1 MLRMSPYGGR
11 GLRGLMMRRPPMPAQ
26 QLFRQQMQQP
36 FNPIANQGPSVD
48 VTPEMQA
55 EYETLKKTVDDHTAL
70 SRSPA
75 GAAIGQLTPD
85 ITNRFAQ
92 LKRQMGIQDP
102 QPDYSGFNNRSNPRL
117 LRQAM
122 PQSQQRVMQ
131 DMPMPRPMGGPGSAP
146 GGAGFARPLSP
157 PPSLGGGPA
166 GGGGGGPALGQ
177 QEWRLKIE
185 PVERKAGG
193 MIPGYQEGGD
203 LRQLVESARR
213 YDEATLNPE
222 VSRARQAERRREI
235 EEFNRNRTRPLA
247 PIEIEGLD
255 VVVPRTMEVV
265 RRREHPGGMPSR
277 ERTTVNTL
285 PQTDPF
291 TGKAA
296 NQLTEREIRELYIE
310 PSRRRQQRELI
321 DAVGEMTERDMS
333 EDAPSLMDVA
343 EVLSSSRPRVP
354 EIEGRSLPAMLRM
367 ARDADRRIGRP
378 SADLPEIGM
387 PFEDFS
393 IEDFVVEPGD
403 FQKPLD
409 PSGMFRPHMI
419 EGVDVEVEQQPLI
432 MTAMGLRRQSGDVG
446 DFANFR
452 DNLDFSD
459 IVKSDD
465 RRRAEYFLQH
475 GHFPLFLDDPG
486 AERML
491 REQLASRRGITGL
504 AGGGMIPM
512 YAQGGEIEGYFLGG
526 LMKGIKSLGKGLGK
540 VAGAAAPF
548 VSMIPGVGTLAGAGL
563 GALGTVA
570 GDLSSGRGF
579 SLGNIARNVGR
590 NIALGGIAKKL
601 GGIEG
606 LKGKGLF
613 GGIKEAFT
621 NQDVGQEVLGALGD
635 VNVGDALALTV
646 GEAAGQ
652 RADAQ
657 QAAQQSGFGDMG
669 MANPMSTAGR
679 VMPPGVQG
687 TVPAQT
693 GVAEQLTYGNQPVVY
708 RAEGGMIPEYQ
719 IGGLM
724 GEEMSQFLPQ
734 TTRGMRPS
742 RPSRRRNVRR
752 LAPPVQPQPVAPP
765 APPMAA
771 GPDMMPAMPD
781 AMPVAPPPPVAPPA
795 PANRPMP
802 APNPVFDQVKQ
813 AVPQTAAGMAAQG
826 APATAMAPPVKAQ
839 PVQPTAMV
847 EPIREDSP
855 PMPPALIN
863 RAPVG
868 GDDPMMPQPAA
879 PRAPVRL
886 SPALVEPPTEES
898 GPLMMPQPA
907 LNPVLD
913 QVRQAVPQTAAAMDF
928 GMTEEGETGGR
939 RSRRRDRGQ
948 GDESEDRSRRGEAGG
963 EGRGLMG
970 SEGGGERR
978 EERRSRDSGRR
989 GEEGGELGGE
999 LGGERGGGSNLDYS
1013 YEEGDRGN
1021 RMTTEQKLMADRFGT
1036 QDEFGQ
1042 EDESAKME
1050 NIRAIA
1056 RGNPAD
1062 DIASVDGNLVE
1073 NTSKF
1078 DPTPTSLPGVQN
1090 PQLLAQRDAQLMA
1103 PKQQRTMPTAPTA
1116 PTTPQTPG
1124 TLQDSGAGSG
1134 FFGEKKWFDPN
1145 AAQPATRDIGGFNP
1159 HELPRTAADFQA
1171 AGDEGGAGLLARL
1184 GMAEGGLVETMTPED
1199 MQTLVQAAVE
1209 LEQGSVGSQDTIK
1222 QLMEKYQ
1229 LSASDL
1235 TALLQMVQQ
1244 QAMTGMQTGGLINGG
1259 TGDAMADDIFV
1270 DATMNANGDTQT
1282 IAVSAGEYIVPGDV
1296 VGHLGSGNTE
1306 RGADVMDQFVDDV
1319 RIDRT
1324 GTAVQPDPINLEDV
1338 LPLSYG
1344 DRYA

>member
-1 MLRMSPYGGR
+1 MLRMSPYGGQ

-26 QLFRQQMQQP
+26 QLFRQQTQQP
-36 FNPIANQGPSVD
+36 FNPIANQGQFAAPQGRGDMPGSPFRRMQQETATPQQQQQILQSLQQQFAGTGGPGLERPQPMAASMGMLYQNPSLAKPVELSND
-48 VTPEMQA
+48 PATRARQEAQA
-55 EYETLKKTVDDHTAL
+55 RGMPL
-70 SRSPA
+70 SQYLGQPDS
-75 GAAIGQLTPD
+75 GQL
-85 ITNRFAQ
+85 
-92 LKRQMGIQDP
+92 
-102 QPDYSGFNNRSNPRL
+102 
-117 LRQAM
+117 
-122 PQSQQRVMQ
+122 
-131 DMPMPRPMGGPGSAP
+131 GGPGSAP
-146 GGAGFARPLSP
+146 SGAGFARPLSP
-157 PPSLGGGPA
+157 PPSQGGGPA

-203 LRQLVESARR
+203 LERTQAELARRYAAAERELANRRLAESAR
-213 YDEATLNPE
+213 E
-222 VSRARQAERRREI
+222 
-235 EEFNRNRTRPLA
+235 
-247 PIEIEGLD
+247 LD
-255 VVVPRTMEVV
+255 SVVPRTMEVV

-277 ERTTVNTL
+277 EKTTVNTL

-296 NQLTEREIRELYIE
+296 NQLTEREIQELYIE

-393 IEDFVVEPGD
+393 IEDFIVEPGD

-540 VAGAAAPF
+540 VAGAAAPY

-570 GDLSSGRGF
+570 GDLASGRGF

-657 QAAQQSGFGDMG
+657 QAAEQAQQSGFGSMG
-669 MANPMSTAGR
+669 MANPMNTAGR

-687 TVPAQT
+687 TIAAPT
-693 GVAEQLTYGNQPVVY
+693 GVAGQLTYGNQPVVY
-708 RAEGGMIPEYQ
+708 SAEGGMIPEYQ

-724 GEEMSQFLPQ
+724 GEEMSQFLPR
-734 TTRGMRPS
+734 TTRSMRPS
-742 RPSRRRNVRR
+742 RPSRQRNVRR

-826 APATAMAPPVKAQ
+826 APAAAMAPQGSLAPPAVAPAPPAGAPATAMAP
-839 PVQPTAMV
+839 
-847 EPIREDSP
+847 
-855 PMPPALIN
+855 
-863 RAPVG
+863 
-868 GDDPMMPQPAA
+868 PMMPQPA
-879 PRAPVRL
+879 P
-886 SPALVEPPTEES
+886 S
-898 GPLMMPQPA
+898 
-907 LNPVLD
+907 PVLD

-939 RSRRRDRGQ
+939 QSRRRDRGQ

-1056 RGNPAD
+1056 KGNPAD

-1078 DPTPTSLPGVQN
+1078 DPTPTSLPGIQN
-1090 PQLLAQRDAQLMA
+1090 PDLLAQRDAELMA
-1103 PKQQRTMPTAPTA
+1103 PKQQRTMPTGPAA
-1116 PTTPQTPG
+1116 PQTAG

-1184 GMAEGGLVETMTPED
+1184 GMAEGGLIESMEPQD
-1199 MQTLVQAAVE
+1199 MQALAQAAMQ
-1209 LEQGSVGSQDTIK
+1209 LESPDSMDTIK
-1222 QLMEKYQ
+1222 MLMGKYQ
-1229 LSASDL
+1229 LSAQDING
-1235 TALLQMVQQ
+1235 LLQALSQ
-1244 QAMTGMQTGGLINGG
+1244 QAAMGMQQSMQEGGLINGG

-1306 RGADVMDQFVDDV
+1306 RGADVMDQFVEDV

>member
-1 MLRMSPYGGR
+1 
-11 GLRGLMMRRPPMPAQ
+11 
-26 QLFRQQMQQP
+26 
-36 FNPIANQGPSVD
+36 
-48 VTPEMQA
+48 
-55 EYETLKKTVDDHTAL
+55 
-70 SRSPA
+70 
-75 GAAIGQLTPD
+75 
-85 ITNRFAQ
+85 
-92 LKRQMGIQDP
+92 
-102 QPDYSGFNNRSNPRL
+102 
-117 LRQAM
+117 
-122 PQSQQRVMQ
+122 
-131 DMPMPRPMGGPGSAP
+131 
-146 GGAGFARPLSP
+146 
-157 PPSLGGGPA
+157 
-166 GGGGGGPALGQ
+166 
-177 QEWRLKIE
+177 
-185 PVERKAGG
+185 
-193 MIPGYQEGGD
+193 
-203 LRQLVESARR
+203 
-213 YDEATLNPE
+213 
-222 VSRARQAERRREI
+222 
-235 EEFNRNRTRPLA
+235 
-247 PIEIEGLD
+247 
-255 VVVPRTMEVV
+255 
-265 RRREHPGGMPSR
+265 MPSR
-277 ERTTVNTL
+277 ETTSVNTL

-343 EVLSSSRPRVP
+343 EVLSSSRPRVS

-378 SADLPEIGM
+378 SADLPEIGT

-393 IEDFVVEPGD
+393 IEDFIVEPGD

-409 PSGMFRPHMI
+409 PSGMFRPHVI

-491 REQLASRRGITGL
+491 RQQLAGRRGITGL

-548 VSMIPGVGTLAGAGL
+548 VSMVPGVGTLAGAGL

-570 GDLSSGRGF
+570 GDLASGRGF

-693 GVAEQLTYGNQPVVY
+693 GVAGQLTYGNQPVVY

-724 GEEMSQFLPQ
+724 GEEMSQFLPR

-742 RPSRRRNVRR
+742 RPSRQRNVRR

-781 AMPVAPPPPVAPPA
+781 AMPVAPSPALAPPA
-795 PANRPMP
+795 PVAAPRGAPTPEMAPPPAASPVDRPMPQPAPVNRPMP

-826 APATAMAPPVKAQ
+826 APAAAMAPQGSLAPPAVAPAPPAGAPATAMAP
-839 PVQPTAMV
+839 
-847 EPIREDSP
+847 
-855 PMPPALIN
+855 
-863 RAPVG
+863 
-868 GDDPMMPQPAA
+868 PMMPQPA
-879 PRAPVRL
+879 P
-886 SPALVEPPTEES
+886 S
-898 GPLMMPQPA
+898 
-907 LNPVLD
+907 PVLD

-939 RSRRRDRGQ
+939 QSRRRDRGQ

-989 GEEGGELGGE
+989 SEEGGELGGE
-999 LGGERGGGSNLDYS
+999 RGETTSGAEDTGRGTSK
-1013 YEEGDRGN
+1013 EEGRYQFGD
-1021 RMTTEQKLMADRFGT
+1021 RMTEEQELMAQRFAT

-1056 RGNPAD
+1056 QGKPAD
-1062 DIASVDGNLVE
+1062 DIASVGGSFVE
-1073 NTSKF
+1073 NTSEF
-1078 DPTPTSLPGVQN
+1078 DPTPTSLPGMQN
-1090 PQLLAQRDAQLMA
+1090 PELLKQRDAELMA
-1103 PKQQRTMPTAPTA
+1103 PKQQRTMPTGPTA
-1116 PTTPQTPG
+1116 PQTAG

-1184 GMAEGGLVETMTPED
+1184 GMAEGGLIESMEPQD
-1199 MQTLVQAAVE
+1199 MQALAQAAMQ
-1209 LEQGSVGSQDTIK
+1209 LESPDSMETIK
-1222 QLMEKYQ
+1222 MLMGKYQ
-1229 LSASDL
+1229 LSAQDING
-1235 TALLQMVQQ
+1235 LLQALSQ
-1244 QAMTGMQTGGLINGG
+1244 QAAMGMQQSMQTGGLINGG

-1282 IAVSAGEYIVPGDV
+1282 IRVSAGEYIVPGDV

-1306 RGADVMDQFVDDV
+1306 RGADVMDQFVEDV

>member
-55 EYETLKKTVDDHTAL
+55 EYETLKKQVDDHTAL

-75 GAAIGQLTPD
+75 GASIGMLNPG
-85 ITNRFAQ
+85 ITDRFAQ

-203 LRQLVESARR
+203 LERTQAELARRYAAAERELANRRLAESAR
-213 YDEATLNPE
+213 E
-222 VSRARQAERRREI
+222 
-235 EEFNRNRTRPLA
+235 
-247 PIEIEGLD
+247 LD
-255 VVVPRTMEVV
+255 SVVPRTMEVV

-277 ERTTVNTL
+277 EMTSVNTL

-387 PFEDFS
+387 PFEDFG
-393 IEDFVVEPGD
+393 IEDFMVEPGD

-475 GHFPLFLDDPG
+475 GRFPLFLDDPG

-540 VAGAAAPF
+540 VAGAAAPY

-621 NQDVGQEVLGALGD
+621 NQDIGQEVLGALGD

-657 QAAQQSGFGDMG
+657 RAAEQSGFGSMG

-687 TVPAQT
+687 TIAAPT
-693 GVAEQLTYGNQPVVY
+693 GVAGQLTYGNQPVVY
-708 RAEGGMIPEYQ
+708 SAEGGMIPEYQ

-724 GEEMSQFLPQ
+724 GEEMSQFLPR
-734 TTRGMRPS
+734 TTRSMRPS
-742 RPSRRRNVRR
+742 RPSRQRNVRR

-826 APATAMAPPVKAQ
+826 APAAAMAPQGSLAPPAVAPAPPAGAPATAMAP
-839 PVQPTAMV
+839 
-847 EPIREDSP
+847 
-855 PMPPALIN
+855 
-863 RAPVG
+863 
-868 GDDPMMPQPAA
+868 PMMPQPA
-879 PRAPVRL
+879 P
-886 SPALVEPPTEES
+886 S
-898 GPLMMPQPA
+898 
-907 LNPVLD
+907 PVLD

-999 LGGERGGGSNLDYS
+999 RGETTSGAEDTGRGTSK
-1013 YEEGDRGN
+1013 EEGRYQFGD
-1021 RMTTEQKLMADRFGT
+1021 RMTEEQELMAQRFAT

-1056 RGNPAD
+1056 QGKPAD
-1062 DIASVDGNLVE
+1062 DIASVGGSFVE
-1073 NTSKF
+1073 NTSEF
-1078 DPTPTSLPGVQN
+1078 DPTPTSLPGMQN
-1090 PQLLAQRDAQLMA
+1090 PELLKQRDAELMA
-1103 PKQQRTMPTAPTA
+1103 PKQQRTMPTGPAA
-1116 PTTPQTPG
+1116 PQTAG

-1184 GMAEGGLVETMTPED
+1184 GMAEGGLIESMEPQD
-1199 MQTLVQAAVE
+1199 MQALAQAAMQ
-1209 LEQGSVGSQDTIK
+1209 LESPDSMDTIK
-1222 QLMEKYQ
+1222 MLMGKYQ
-1229 LSASDL
+1229 LSAQDING
-1235 TALLQMVQQ
+1235 LLQALSQ
-1244 QAMTGMQTGGLINGG
+1244 QAAMGMQQSMQEGGLINGG

-1306 RGADVMDQFVDDV
+1306 RGADVMDQFVEDV

-1344 DRYA
+1344 DKYA

>member
-36 FNPIANQGPSVD
+36 FNPIANRGPSVD

-55 EYETLKKTVDDHTAL
+55 EYETLKKQVDDHTAL

-75 GAAIGQLTPD
+75 GASIGMLNPH
-85 ITNRFAQ
+85 ITDRFAQ

-203 LRQLVESARR
+203 LERTQAELARRYAAAERELANRRLAESAR
-213 YDEATLNPE
+213 E
-222 VSRARQAERRREI
+222 
-235 EEFNRNRTRPLA
+235 
-247 PIEIEGLD
+247 LD
-255 VVVPRTMEVV
+255 SVVPRTMEVV

-277 ERTTVNTL
+277 EMTSVNTL

-321 DAVGEMTERDMS
+321 DAMGEITERDMP

-409 PSGMFRPHMI
+409 PSGMFRPHVI
-419 EGVDVEVEQQPLI
+419 EGLDVEVEQQPLI

-540 VAGAAAPF
+540 VAGAAAPY

-657 QAAQQSGFGDMG
+657 RAAEQSGFGSMG

-687 TVPAQT
+687 TIAAPT
-693 GVAEQLTYGNQPVVY
+693 GVAGQLTYGNQPVVY
-708 RAEGGMIPEYQ
+708 SAEGGMIPEYQ

-724 GEEMSQFLPQ
+724 GEEMSQFLPR
-734 TTRGMRPS
+734 TTRSMRPS
-742 RPSRRRNVRR
+742 RPSRQRNVRR

-765 APPMAA
+765 ALPMAA

-802 APNPVFDQVKQ
+802 APSPVFDQVKQ

-826 APATAMAPPVKAQ
+826 APATAMAPQGSLAPPAVA
-839 PVQPTAMV
+839 PAPPAGAPATAM
-847 EPIREDSP
+847 
-855 PMPPALIN
+855 
-863 RAPVG
+863 AP
-868 GDDPMMPQPAA
+868 PMMPQPA
-879 PRAPVRL
+879 P
-886 SPALVEPPTEES
+886 S
-898 GPLMMPQPA
+898 
-907 LNPVLD
+907 PVLD

-939 RSRRRDRGQ
+939 QSRRRDRGQ

-999 LGGERGGGSNLDYS
+999 RGETTSGAEDTGRGTSK
-1013 YEEGDRGN
+1013 EEGRYQFGD
-1021 RMTTEQKLMADRFGT
+1021 RMTEEQELMAQRFAT

-1056 RGNPAD
+1056 QGKPAD
-1062 DIASVDGNLVE
+1062 DIASVGGSFVE
-1073 NTSKF
+1073 NTSEF
-1078 DPTPTSLPGVQN
+1078 DPTPTSLPGMQN
-1090 PQLLAQRDAQLMA
+1090 PELLKQRDAELMA
-1103 PKQQRTMPTAPTA
+1103 PKQQRTMPTGPAA
-1116 PTTPQTPG
+1116 PQTAG

-1184 GMAEGGLVETMTPED
+1184 GMAEGGLIESMEPQD
-1199 MQTLVQAAVE
+1199 MQALAQAAMQ
-1209 LEQGSVGSQDTIK
+1209 LESPDSMDTIK
-1222 QLMEKYQ
+1222 MLMGKYQ
-1229 LSASDL
+1229 LSAQDING
-1235 TALLQMVQQ
+1235 LLQALSQ
-1244 QAMTGMQTGGLINGG
+1244 QAAMGMQQSMQEGGLINGG

-1306 RGADVMDQFVDDV
+1306 RGADVMDQFVEDV

-1344 DRYA
+1344 DKYA

>member
-55 EYETLKKTVDDHTAL
+55 EYETLKKQVDDHTAL

-75 GAAIGQLTPD
+75 GASIGMLNPG
-85 ITNRFAQ
+85 ITDRFAQ

-203 LRQLVESARR
+203 LERTQAVLARR
-213 YDEATLNPE
+213 
-222 VSRARQAERRREI
+222 RAAAEREI
-235 EEFNRNRTRPLA
+235 ASRQ

-277 ERTTVNTL
+277 EMTSVNTS
-285 PQTDPF
+285 PQMEPF
-291 TGKAA
+291 TQKAA
-296 NQLTEREIRELYIE
+296 NQLTEREIQELYIE

-321 DAVGEMTERDMS
+321 DAMGEITERDMP

-387 PFEDFS
+387 PFEDFG
-393 IEDFVVEPGD
+393 IEDFMVEPGD

-548 VSMIPGVGTLAGAGL
+548 ASMIPGVGTLAGAGL
-563 GALGTVA
+563 AGLGTIA

-590 NIALGGIAKKL
+590 SVALGGIADKL
-601 GGIEG
+601 KGIEG
-606 LKGKGLF
+606 LKGKGIL

-621 NQDVGQEVLGALGD
+621 NQDVGKEILGAVGD

-657 QAAQQSGFGDMG
+657 QAAEQGGFGGMG

-693 GVAEQLTYGNQPVVY
+693 GVAGQLTYGNQPVVY
-708 RAEGGMIPEYQ
+708 SAEGGMIPEYQ

-868 GDDPMMPQPAA
+868 GDD
-879 PRAPVRL
+879 
-886 SPALVEPPTEES
+886 
-898 GPLMMPQPA
+898 LMMPQPA
-907 LNPVLD
+907 PSPVLD

-928 GMTEEGETGGR
+928 GMTEEGETDGR

-1021 RMTTEQKLMADRFGT
+1021 RMTTEEKLMADRFGT

-1056 RGNPAD
+1056 KGNPAD

-1078 DPTPTSLPGVQN
+1078 DPTPTSLPGIQN
-1090 PQLLAQRDAQLMA
+1090 PDLLAQRDAELMA
-1103 PKQQRTMPTAPTA
+1103 PKQQRTMPTGPAA
-1116 PTTPQTPG
+1116 PQTAG

-1184 GMAEGGLVETMTPED
+1184 GMAEGGLIESMEPQD
-1199 MQTLVQAAVE
+1199 MQALAQAAMQ
-1209 LEQGSVGSQDTIK
+1209 LESPDSMDTIK
-1222 QLMEKYQ
+1222 MLMGKYQ
-1229 LSASDL
+1229 LSAQDING
-1235 TALLQMVQQ
+1235 LLQALSQ
-1244 QAMTGMQTGGLINGG
+1244 QAAMGMQQSMQEGGLINGG

-1306 RGADVMDQFVDDV
+1306 RGADVMDQFVEDV

-1344 DRYA
+1344 DKYA

>member
-11 GLRGLMMRRPPMPAQ
+11 GLRGLMMRRPPTPPQ

-55 EYETLKKTVDDHTAL
+55 EYETLKKQVDDHNAL

-75 GAAIGQLTPD
+75 GASIGMLNPD
-85 ITNRFAQ
+85 ITNRFGQ

-117 LRQAM
+117 LRQTM

-146 GGAGFARPLSP
+146 SGAGFARPLSA

-203 LRQLVESARR
+203 LERTQAVLARR
-213 YDEATLNPE
+213 
-222 VSRARQAERRREI
+222 RAAAEREIASRE
-235 EEFNRNRTRPLA
+235 

-277 ERTTVNTL
+277 ERTTVNTS
-285 PQTDPF
+285 PQMEPF
-291 TGKAA
+291 TQKAA
-296 NQLTEREIRELYIE
+296 NQLTEREIQELYLE
-310 PSRRRQQRELI
+310 PQRRRDQEALI
-321 DAVGEMTERDMS
+321 DAIGQIQIPEG
-333 EDAPSLMDVA
+333 PSLERELPLTSASFA
-343 EVLSSSRPRVP
+343 EP
-354 EIEGRSLPAMLRM
+354 SLIDSQDILESMERIRQERMLRM
-367 ARDADRRIGRP
+367 ARNADRRIGRP
-378 SADLPEIGM
+378 SADLSEIGM
-387 PFEDFS
+387 PFEDFG
-393 IEDFVVEPGD
+393 IEDFMVEPGD
-403 FQKPLD
+403 FQKPLA
-409 PSGMFRPHMI
+409 PSGMLRPQMI
-419 EGVDVEVEQQPLI
+419 EGLEVTKSPIEYITGAGGNIQVAI
-432 MTAMGLRRQSGDVG
+432 DGGGAG
-446 DFANFR
+446 DFVR
-452 DNLDFSD
+452 HRRGSVGSIPESLDA
-459 IVKSDD
+459 
-465 RRRAEYFLQH
+465 RRGRHYKQY
-475 GHFPLFLDDPG
+475 GHFPLFPDDPG

-491 REQLASRRGITGL
+491 RQLLEGRQGITGL

-512 YAQGGEIEGYFLGG
+512 YGQGGEIEGYFLGG

-548 VSMIPGVGTLAGAGL
+548 ASMIPGVGTLAGAGL
-563 GALGTVA
+563 AGLGTIA

-590 NIALGGIAKKL
+590 SVALGGIADKL
-601 GGIEG
+601 KGIEG
-606 LKGKGLF
+606 LKGKGIL

-621 NQDVGQEVLGALGD
+621 NQDVGKEILGAVGD

-657 QAAQQSGFGDMG
+657 QAAEQGGFGGMG

-679 VMPPGVQG
+679 AMPPGVQG
-687 TVPAQT
+687 TVPAQA
-693 GVAEQLTYGNQPVVY
+693 GVAGQLTYGNQPVVY
-708 RAEGGMIPEYQ
+708 RGEGGMIPEYQ
-719 IGGLM
+719 IGGMM
-724 GEEMSQFLPQ
+724 GEEMNQFLPNTMQ
-734 TTRGMRPS
+734 GARRSRLMRP
-742 RPSRRRNVRR
+742 RNVKR
-752 LAPPVQPQPVAPP
+752 LAPPPQPQPVAPP

-771 GPDMMPAMPD
+771 GPDMMQPMPPPT
-781 AMPVAPPPPVAPPA
+781 AAPPAGVPPVAA
-795 PANRPMP
+795 PRG
-802 APNPVFDQVKQ
+802 APTPE
-813 AVPQTAAGMAAQG
+813 MAPQG
-826 APATAMAPPVKAQ
+826 APTAAMAPRGAPTPEMA
-839 PVQPTAMV
+839 PPTAFV
-847 EPIREDSP
+847 SP
-855 PMPPALIN
+855 PAASPAD
-863 RAPVG
+863 RP
-868 GDDPMMPQPAA
+868 MPQPA
-879 PRAPVRL
+879 PMSSDLEQVRSAIPNTAAGIDNTL
-886 SPALVEPPTEES
+886 ARQKATLGPTEGGFQPFVEPQDTMPES
-898 GPLMMPQPA
+898 T
-907 LNPVLD
+907 LD
-913 QVRQAVPQTAAAMDF
+913 SVRAAVPQTAAAMDF

-939 RSRRRDRGQ
+939 RSRRGDRGQ

-963 EGRGLMG
+963 EGRGPMG

-999 LGGERGGGSNLDYS
+999 RGETTSGAEDTGRGFS
-1013 YEEGDRGN
+1013 YEEGDYKYGD
-1021 RMTTEQKLMADRFGT
+1021 RMTEAQERMAERFGT
-1036 QDEFGQ
+1036 QDEFGD

-1056 RGNPAD
+1056 QGKPAD
-1062 DIASVDGNLVE
+1062 DIASVDGSFVE

-1078 DPTPTSLPGVQN
+1078 DPTPTSLPGIQN
-1090 PQLLAQRDAQLMA
+1090 PDLLAQRDAELMA
-1103 PKQQRTMPTAPTA
+1103 PKQQRTMPTAPAAPTA
-1116 PTTPQTPG
+1116 PQTAG

-1145 AAQPATRDIGGFNP
+1145 AAQPATRDIGGMNP
-1159 HELPRTAADFQA
+1159 HDLPKTAADFQA

-1184 GMAEGGLVETMTPED
+1184 GMAEGGMVESMEPQD
-1199 MQTLVQAAVE
+1199 MQALAQAAMQ
-1209 LEQGSVGSQDTIK
+1209 LESPDSMNTIK
-1222 QLMEKYQ
+1222 MLMDKYQ
-1229 LSASDL
+1229 LSAQDING
-1235 TALLQMVQQ
+1235 LLQALSQ
-1244 QAMTGMQTGGLINGG
+1244 QAAAGMQQPMQEGGLINGG
-1259 TGDAMADDIFV
+1259 NGDAMADDIFV

-1282 IAVSAGEYIVPGDV
+1282 IAVSAGEYIVPGDAV
-1296 VGHLGSGNTE
+1296 AHLGSGNTE
-1306 RGADVMDQFVDDV
+1306 RGADVMDQFVEDI

-1324 GTAVQPDPINLEDV
+1324 GTAVQPEPINLEDV